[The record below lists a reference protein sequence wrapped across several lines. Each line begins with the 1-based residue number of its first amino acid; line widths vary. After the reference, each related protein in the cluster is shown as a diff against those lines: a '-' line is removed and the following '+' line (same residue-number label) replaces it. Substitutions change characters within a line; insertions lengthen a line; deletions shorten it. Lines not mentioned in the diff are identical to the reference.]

1 MLTETLQIARKIR
14 SAKNIRSLTS
24 CNTCIHYMHLMLT
37 KWNVIFIRIYTSYT
51 FFSLTY
57 THIHTHTYTHLYRF
71 LQLGIGLFK
80 SNGWCGRNI
89 SILIGIVQCMMFL
102 IFQWKSALVSFSF
115 FEIKNSY
122 IMSAHKMMESSFS
135 WWSTHQSEPQES
147 TRVQCYTVNYA
158 HILLNGTTNKCR
170 KKIPLIFF
178 FYPNLQNFELDTRM
192 AHNVCSAHRR
202 VCVCNASSFSHDEFE
217 LLFLSA
223 PLRASTQFVHIA
235 FFPCHVCL
243 YLLAKPFFAHV
254 LEND

>member
-1 MLTETLQIARKIR
+1 
-14 SAKNIRSLTS
+14 
-24 CNTCIHYMHLMLT
+24 MHLMLT

-51 FFSLTY
+51 FFSLSY
-57 THIHTHTYTHLYRF
+57 THIHTHTHTHLYRF

-178 FYPNLQNFELDTRM
+178 SIQICRTLNWTPEWLTM
-192 AHNVCSAHRR
+192 CVAHIGVY
-202 VCVCNASSFSHDEFE
+202 VCVMPVHSAMMNSNYYFYQLLSEHPHNLCISLFFHAMFVSICWQSHF
-217 LLFLSA
+217 LLMFLKMTKIRVNCYSK
-223 PLRASTQFVHIA
+223 PTKSIA
-235 FFPCHVCL
+235 WFTS
-243 YLLAKPFFAHV
+243 
-254 LEND
+254 